1 MSVSE
6 IGRGAYPAYDPM
18 MRAIVLVGGE
28 GTRLRPLTW
37 RTPKALVPVLG
48 RPLLEHLILH
58 LKAHGVDH
66 VTLAMTH
73 RTEAI
78 RDAFGDGEPLGI
90 HLDYAYEDVPAGS
103 GGAIAGIA
111 QGWGPAFNETFLVV
125 NGDVITDLDV
135 TAMLAAHHANDAVLS
150 ISLHEVEDPSPFGV
164 VDIEPDGRIRRFVE
178 KPKREEAPSRLINA
192 GTWIFEPRLASMM
205 ATTFNRVE
213 DHLFPDLCNA
223 DEPIYGFHQQ
233 AYWADVGNP
242 AALLRV
248 NLDMAAGAVTSPA
261 VATPSRGVFIDET
274 ATVEDGA
281 NVLGPVVVGAG
292 STVASGATVRGSLL
306 WDGVRVAA
314 AATIEDSILA
324 TGVHIGAGARVIDS
338 VVAHR
343 AEIAAGALVEHTSIE
358 PAGDPTSSSQG
369 TAAR

>member
-1 MSVSE
+1 MSGSE

-58 LKAHGVDH
+58 LKSHGVDH

-78 RDAFGDGEPLGI
+78 RDAFGDGETLGVA
-90 HLDYAYEDVPAGS
+90 LEYAYEDVPAGS

-111 QGWGPAFNETFLVV
+111 QGWGSEFDETFLVV

-135 TAMLAAHHANDAVLS
+135 TAMLAAHRANDAVLS

-164 VDIEPDGRIRRFVE
+164 VDIEPNGRIRRFVE

-205 ATTFNRVE
+205 VTTFNRVE
-213 DHLFPDLCNA
+213 DHLFPDLCDAN
-223 DEPIYGFHQQ
+223 EPVYGFHQQ

-242 AALLRV
+242 VALRRV
-248 NLDMAAGAVTSPA
+248 NLDMAIGAVTSPA
-261 VATPSRGVFIDET
+261 VTTPPGGVFLADT
-274 ATVEDGA
+274 ASVEDGA
-281 NVLGPVVVGAG
+281 RLLAPAVIGTGCTIA
-292 STVASGATVRGSLL
+292 AGATVSGSVL
-306 WDGVRVAA
+306 WDGVQVAA
-314 AATIEDSILA
+314 DATIENSILA
-324 TGVHIGAGARVIDS
+324 TGVRVGAGARVVDS

-343 AEIAAGALVEHTSIE
+343 AEIAAGASLEHTSIE

-369 TAAR
+369 MATR